1 MEYST
6 EIFAQ
11 SGTDELF
18 HLLLIP
24 RHSVALHKYD
34 ILFKHVFFPMQNISF
49 WLFKVAIYVLNRNF
63 LNIETFYFHSQVWKH
78 HNKRFLELKKI
89 LLKSKYQ
96 LIHLTRNTL
105 TSYLKK
111 KSIKKHIW
119 KAWSLALSFWC
130 VLWKRCRT
138 WRTKF
143 PPNTR
148 YRVTHL
154 KGRNSRTLLSF

>member
-49 WLFKVAIYVLNRNF
+49 WLLWKLQFMYL
-63 LNIETFYFHSQVWKH
+63 IETFYFHSQVWKH

-119 KAWSLALSFWC
+119 KAWSLALSFRC

-148 YRVTHL
+148 YRVTRL